1 MLPAYSQHCC
11 AGLKSCLPWPKICK
25 TINLQNLVSLHIAC
39 ISFLKDGVDLSLKK
53 IIIMFCQR
61 FTAFRRPKTSQYFLL
76 KVKEIINWLQVCL
89 SGFKAHQ

>member
-11 AGLKSCLPWPKICK
+11 AGLKSCLPCPKICK

-53 IIIMFCQR
+53 
-61 FTAFRRPKTSQYFLL
+61 KKKKS
-76 KVKEIINWLQVCL
+76 
-89 SGFKAHQ
+89 